1 MDSELEKYRLFVKAV
16 AKRYA
21 SNEAEMEELIAEG
34 TIGLV
39 EAAEHFNEDSGIQ
52 FISYAVWY
60 IRRSIESYIRSKKDV
75 RVGPTSHKKRNLD

>member
-1 MDSELEKYRLFVKAV
+1 MDSKLEKYRLFVKAV

-34 TIGLV
+34 TIGLA
-39 EAAEHFNEDSGIQ
+39 EATEHFNEDSGIQ

-60 IRRSIESYIRSKKDV
+60 IRRSIESHIRSKKDV
-75 RVGPTSHKKRNLD
+75 RVGPTSHEKRNLD